1 VHHTRCQDLLVSG
14 GLSGLGSCC
23 HKDAHWGQFCRDAQ
37 GSTAAGLPREAV
49 CDPASELYGSVRAVL
64 SADNASAVVDS
75 EGLWEQG
82 QAGNWQHMLEV
93 RVHAAAA

>member
-1 VHHTRCQDLLVSG
+1 MHHTRCQDLLVSG